1 MAAAQALNNLARAAV
16 GIGAGVSLFQ
26 ASVYDVDG
34 GFRAVM
40 FDRLRG
46 VQARGGGD
54 QREPGESGVRGRD
67 SGESAAHRSPVA
79 ACACCSP
86 SDACPL
92 ALLLT
97 ATAPWRRRCP
107 RGSRHRPPPPPPLH
121 SLAYTHRSR
130 HSRRRKLSTARG
142 RTSGSRGCRRR
153 TRLTSGCSRAT
164 LPRRRGPK
172 TCRW

>member
-54 QREPGESGVRGRD
+54 QREPGERGVRGRD
-67 SGESAAHRSPVA
+67 SVESAAHRSP
-79 ACACCSP
+79 
-86 SDACPL
+86 
-92 ALLLT
+92 
-97 ATAPWRRRCP
+97 ATA
-107 RGSRHRPPPPPPLH
+107 
-121 SLAYTHRSR
+121 
-130 HSRRRKLSTARG
+130 
-142 RTSGSRGCRRR
+142 
-153 TRLTSGCSRAT
+153 
-164 LPRRRGPK
+164 
-172 TCRW
+172 